1 MKMENNSRKPDRL
14 PLALLLVMGLGGTTI
29 AGLLA
34 GIMAFFMEGHSFA
47 YGVLALVSIVG
58 AIAVSQKSEEDSN
71 GVLSMLVAFPLFIV
85 GFTFGY
91 MAGIEHLK
99 VTMVLQIVVAIVS
112 FALCRS
118 HLCRQMLLS
127 YVFVLVPLACF
138 IFFVSTSFRYLSKDF
153 NAGILCFS
161 IIVAYMGIYAAT
173 IRHDWFDSLDL
184 TDSMKTIRF
193 MTAAIS
199 IALVWFVRSE
209 HVAFAA
215 IFAAISFAI
224 ACTLLRKYVSGSR
237 LIAGGALAL
246 LCCAS
251 TAMHPAM
258 AMSIAGMMLSFL
270 ILDYVCLAMFSISF
284 ICGISFFYYDL
295 DMLLINKSYLLM
307 ASGALFLLMFYY
319 IKRVTK

>member
-14 PLALLLVMGLGGTTI
+14 PLALLLVRGLGGTTI

-34 GIMAFFMEGHSFA
+34 GIMVFFMEGHSFA

-127 YVFVLVPLACF
+127 
-138 IFFVSTSFRYLSKDF
+138 
-153 NAGILCFS
+153 
-161 IIVAYMGIYAAT
+161 
-173 IRHDWFDSLDL
+173 
-184 TDSMKTIRF
+184 
-193 MTAAIS
+193 
-199 IALVWFVRSE
+199 
-209 HVAFAA
+209 
-215 IFAAISFAI
+215 
-224 ACTLLRKYVSGSR
+224 
-237 LIAGGALAL
+237 
-246 LCCAS
+246 
-251 TAMHPAM
+251 
-258 AMSIAGMMLSFL
+258 
-270 ILDYVCLAMFSISF
+270 
-284 ICGISFFYYDL
+284 
-295 DMLLINKSYLLM
+295 
-307 ASGALFLLMFYY
+307 
-319 IKRVTK
+319 